1 MNNLQEKIINNFMSK
16 YSNVKVYCRI
26 RPENE
31 QEISSGL
38 GQCLNPISNT
48 SVQILVDNLNINSGI
63 KENYN
68 EKTSQEFSFDE
79 VYPSETNQKT
89 IFDQVA
95 KPLILAAFEGIN
107 GTLFCYG
114 QTASGKTYTMEG
126 IPSDNNLCG
135 IIPRMMQLVFEIINS
150 GNSDIEF
157 SVKCQYYQIYNEKI
171 HDLIDTKKTDLAIRE
186 DKNKGIWVGE
196 CTEKYVES
204 EQEMINFF
212 NIGTNNRIVS
222 STKMN
227 TISSRSHSLFSVTI
241 YQRNII
247 TESSKTGKIYFVD
260 LAGSEKMS
268 KAGVE
273 GNTML
278 KEAQNINKSIMT
290 LGMVI
295 NALTKGAKHIPYR
308 DSKLTRVLQES
319 LGGNSLTYLII
330 NCSPNMLNQTET
342 LSTLRFGQRAKL
354 IKNKVVANT
363 QQSVKELMMK
373 LKQAEEK
380 IKNLEKILGSWNDNR
395 EYGKNF
401 EEEKNRGKC
410 PECKQFINKINYLNI
425 QINNI
430 SQENEYLQKDKDEFL
445 EEVKNKNNEN
455 IRLEEK
461 INNLENELKYSWQEH
476 LNTILEI
483 KNSMNNYINI
493 IKTCNSKNIIE
504 LNKLKES
511 SYKNWLELMNRLNI
525 EQKIDNLQDNINKLD
540 EIEYK
545 PNDFEEKIDI
555 ENNKDFIEK
564 ERQYIKTIDELK
576 NQLYNSTSNQMVKNN
591 LKIIDKPTL
600 EELSNQL
607 KDYLF
612 RTKSTKLVKDM
623 NKKISDSLIT
633 IINNNFNITTLNK
646 LEKQKL
652 SSRLQ
657 ICKEKSISYIS
668 SSINN
673 NYNIIINDNHKI
685 KKRENKME
693 HNLTNESFMKN
704 VSDKNTRI
712 MRLESDVKEYKE
724 KLLLFESQ
732 LTPDEKNLHKKIYTL
747 EKNLEQV
754 NSMYHQMVTQKSVLK
769 IENQIYEKKL
779 KKRNEKINSLIKEN
793 KDLLEQLKIKEG
805 IKKNKDSPA
814 PRLIKVIRGNGNR
827 ANKNINV
834 TRSKDF
840 NLNQN
845 NNNDK

>member
-1 MNNLQEKIINNFMSK
+1 MSK
-16 YSNVKVYCRI
+16 SSNVKVYCRI

-38 GQCLNPISNT
+38 GTCLNPQSPT
-48 SVQILVDNLNINSGI
+48 SVQIIVDNLNINSGL

-68 EKTSQEFSFDE
+68 EKTTQEFTYDKI
-79 VYPSETNQKT
+79 YPIETTQKT
-89 IFDQVA
+89 IFEQVA
-95 KPLILAAFEGIN
+95 KPLILSAFEGIN

-126 IPSDNNLCG
+126 ISSDNDLCG
-135 IIPRMMQLVFEIINS
+135 IIPRMMNLVFEIINS
-150 GNSDIEF
+150 GSSDIEF

-171 HDLIDTKKTDLAIRE
+171 QDLIDTTKTDLAIRE

-204 EQEMINFF
+204 EQEMIDFF
-212 NIGTNNRIVS
+212 NTGSNNRIVS

-227 TISSRSHSLFSVTI
+227 AISSRSHSLFSVTI
-241 YQRNII
+241 YQRNVI
-247 TESSKTGKIYFVD
+247 TESSKTGKLYFVD

-330 NCSPNMLNQTET
+330 NCSPNMLNQAET

-380 IKNLEKILGSWNDNR
+380 IKNLEKILGTWTGDR
-395 EYGKNF
+395 EYPNNF
-401 EEEKNRGKC
+401 EEEKNRSKC
-410 PECKQFINKINYLNI
+410 PECKQLMNKLNYLNV
-425 QINNI
+425 QINTL
-430 SQENEYLQKDKDEFL
+430 SQDNEYLQRDKDEFL
-445 EEVKNKNNEN
+445 DEIKNKNNEN
-455 IRLEEK
+455 IKLEEQ
-461 INNLENELKYSWQEH
+461 IYNLEKELKNSWQEH
-476 LNTILEI
+476 LKTILEI
-483 KNSMNNYINI
+483 QNSMDNYLNI
-493 IKTCNSKNIIE
+493 IKISNSKNISE
-504 LNKLKES
+504 LNKIKDL
-511 SYKNWLELMNRLNI
+511 SYKNWTELIKRLNI
-525 EQKIDNLQDNINKLD
+525 EQKIDKLQNNINNIDDMEYYPNNLD
-540 EIEYK
+540 EK
-545 PNDFEEKIDI
+545 NDIK
-555 ENNKDFIEK
+555 NNNFIEK
-564 ERQYIKTIDELK
+564 EKQYLKQIEELRNNVN
-576 NQLYNSTSNQMVKNN
+576 NQTLKNN
-591 LKIIDKPTL
+591 LKIINKSTL

-612 RTKSTKLVKDM
+612 KTKSTKLVKDM

-646 LEKQKL
+646 LERQKL

-657 ICKEKSISYIS
+657 ICKENNILL
-668 SSINN
+668 N
-673 NYNIIINDNHKI
+673 NYRM
-685 KKRENKME
+685 KKNENYL
-693 HNLTNESFMKN
+693 NVNENEKN
-704 VSDKNTRI
+704 SRI
-712 MRLESDVKEYKE
+712 LRLENDVKEYKE
-724 KLLLFESQ
+724 KLQLFESQ

-754 NSMYHQMVTQKSVLK
+754 NSMYHQIVTQKSVLK

-779 KKRNEKINSLIKEN
+779 KKRNDKINSLIKEN
-793 KDLLEQLKIKEG
+793 NDLLEQLKNKEK
-805 IKKNKDSPA
+805 IKKNKDNPT
-814 PRLIKVIRGNGNR
+814 PRLIKVIRGNGYKS
-827 ANKNINV
+827 NKNNINR
-834 TRSKDF
+834 TKSKDKF
-840 NLNQN
+840 NINFSDDN
-845 NNNDK
+845 

>member
-1 MNNLQEKIINNFMSK
+1 MSK
-16 YSNVKVYCRI
+16 SSNVKVYCRI

-38 GQCLNPISNT
+38 GTCLNPQSPT
-48 SVQILVDNLNINSGI
+48 SVQIIVDNLNINSGL

-68 EKTSQEFSFDE
+68 EKTTQEFTYDKI
-79 VYPSETNQKT
+79 YPIETTQKT
-89 IFDQVA
+89 IFEQVA
-95 KPLILAAFEGIN
+95 KPLILSAFEGIN

-126 IPSDNNLCG
+126 ISSDNDLCG
-135 IIPRMMQLVFEIINS
+135 IIPRMMNLVFEIINS
-150 GNSDIEF
+150 GSSDIEF

-171 HDLIDTKKTDLAIRE
+171 QDLIDTTKTDLAIRE

-204 EQEMINFF
+204 EQEMIDFF
-212 NIGTNNRIVS
+212 NTGSNNRIVS

-227 TISSRSHSLFSVTI
+227 AISSRSHSLFSVTI
-241 YQRNII
+241 YQRNVI
-247 TESSKTGKIYFVD
+247 TESSKTGKLYFVD

-330 NCSPNMLNQTET
+330 NCSPNMLNQAET

-380 IKNLEKILGSWNDNR
+380 IKNLEKILGTWTGDR
-395 EYGKNF
+395 EYPNNF
-401 EEEKNRGKC
+401 EEEKNRSKC
-410 PECKQFINKINYLNI
+410 PECKQLMNKLNYLNV
-425 QINNI
+425 QINTL
-430 SQENEYLQKDKDEFL
+430 SQDNEYLQRDKDEFL
-445 EEVKNKNNEN
+445 DEIKNKNNEN
-455 IRLEEK
+455 IKLEEQ
-461 INNLENELKYSWQEH
+461 IYNLEKELKNSWQEH
-476 LNTILEI
+476 LKTILEI
-483 KNSMNNYINI
+483 QNSMDNYLNI
-493 IKTCNSKNIIE
+493 IKISNSKNISE
-504 LNKLKES
+504 LNKIKDL
-511 SYKNWLELMNRLNI
+511 SYKNWTELIKRLNI
-525 EQKIDNLQDNINKLD
+525 ELKIDKLQNNINNIDDMEYYPNNLD
-540 EIEYK
+540 EK
-545 PNDFEEKIDI
+545 NDIK
-555 ENNKDFIEK
+555 NNNFIEK
-564 ERQYIKTIDELK
+564 EKQYLKQIEELRNNVN
-576 NQLYNSTSNQMVKNN
+576 NQTVKNN
-591 LKIIDKPTL
+591 LKIINKSTL

-612 RTKSTKLVKDM
+612 KTKSTKLVKDM

-646 LEKQKL
+646 LERQKL

-657 ICKEKSISYIS
+657 ICKENNILL
-668 SSINN
+668 N
-673 NYNIIINDNHKI
+673 NYRM
-685 KKRENKME
+685 KKNENYL
-693 HNLTNESFMKN
+693 NVNENEKN
-704 VSDKNTRI
+704 SRI
-712 MRLESDVKEYKE
+712 LRLENDVKEYKE
-724 KLLLFESQ
+724 KLQLFESQ

-754 NSMYHQMVTQKSVLK
+754 NSMYHQIVTQKSVLK

-779 KKRNEKINSLIKEN
+779 KKRNDKINSLIKEN
-793 KDLLEQLKIKEG
+793 NDLLEQLKNKEK
-805 IKKNKDSPA
+805 IKKNKDNPT
-814 PRLIKVIRGNGNR
+814 PRLIKVIRGNGNKS
-827 ANKNINV
+827 NKNNINR
-834 TRSKDF
+834 TKSKDKF
-840 NLNQN
+840 NINFSDDN
-845 NNNDK
+845 

>member
-1 MNNLQEKIINNFMSK
+1 MSK
-16 YSNVKVYCRI
+16 SSNVKVYCRI

-38 GQCLNPISNT
+38 GICLNPQSQT
-48 SVQILVDNLNINSGI
+48 TVQIIVDNLNINSGL
-63 KENYN
+63 KENYS
-68 EKTSQEFSFDE
+68 EKTTQEFTYDKI
-79 VYPSETNQKT
+79 YPIETTQKT
-89 IFDQVA
+89 IFEQVA
-95 KPLILAAFEGIN
+95 KPLILSAFEGIN

-135 IIPRMMQLVFEIINS
+135 IIPRMMQLIFQIINS
-150 GNSDIEF
+150 GSSDIEF

-171 HDLIDTKKTDLAIRE
+171 QDLIDTNKTDLTIRE

-204 EQEMINFF
+204 EQEMIDFF
-212 NIGTNNRIVS
+212 NTGSNNRIVS

-227 TISSRSHSLFSVTI
+227 AISSRSHSLFSVTI
-241 YQRNII
+241 YQRNVI
-247 TESSKTGKIYFVD
+247 TESSKIGKLYFVD

-295 NALTKGAKHIPYR
+295 NALTKGSKHVPYR

-380 IKNLEKILGSWNDNR
+380 IKNLEKILGTWTEDR
-395 EYGKNF
+395 EYGSNF
-401 EEEKNRGKC
+401 EEEKNRSKC
-410 PECKQFINKINYLNI
+410 PECKQLINKINYLNV
-425 QINNI
+425 QINNL
-430 SQENEYLQKDKDEFL
+430 SQDNEYLQRDKDEFL
-445 EEVKNKNNEN
+445 EEIKNKNNEN
-455 IRLEEK
+455 IKLEER
-461 INNLENELKYSWQEH
+461 IYNLEKELKNSWQEH
-476 LNTILEI
+476 LKTILEI
-483 KNSMNNYINI
+483 QNSMDNYLNI
-493 IKTCNSKNIIE
+493 IKSSNV
-504 LNKLKES
+504 NKLKDLN
-511 SYKNWLELMNRLNI
+511 YKNFVELINRLNF
-525 EQKIDNLQDNINKLD
+525 EQRIDKLQNNINNLD
-540 EIEYK
+540 DIDFF
-545 PNDFEEKIDI
+545 PNNFEEKIDI
-555 ENNKDFIEK
+555 KKNDFNEK
-564 ERQYIKTIDELK
+564 EKYYLKQIEELK
-576 NQLYNSTSNQMVKNN
+576 NKLYNDKVNNQLVKNN
-591 LKIIDKPTL
+591 LKIIDKSTL

-612 RTKSTKLVKDM
+612 KSKSTKLVKDM

-657 ICKEKSISYIS
+657 ICKENNISLNNDS
-668 SSINN
+668 NFN
-673 NYNIIINDNHKI
+673 NY
-685 KKRENKME
+685 KM
-693 HNLTNESFMKN
+693 LNEK
-704 VSDKNTRI
+704 DKNSRI
-712 MRLESDVKEYKE
+712 LRLENDVKEYKE
-724 KLLLFESQ
+724 KLQLFESQ

-754 NSMYHQMVTQKSVLK
+754 NSMYHQIVTQKSVLK

-779 KKRNEKINSLIKEN
+779 KKRNDKINSLIKEN
-793 KDLLEQLKIKEG
+793 NDLIEQLKAKEKM
-805 IKKNKDSPA
+805 KKNKENPT
-814 PRLIKVIRGNGNR
+814 PRLIKVIRGNGNKS
-827 ANKNINV
+827 NKNNINR
-834 TRSKDF
+834 TKSKDKF
-840 NLNQN
+840 IINFSDN
-845 NNNDK
+845 N

>member
-1 MNNLQEKIINNFMSK
+1 MSK
-16 YSNVKVYCRI
+16 SSNVKVYCRI

-38 GQCLNPISNT
+38 GTCLNPQSPT
-48 SVQILVDNLNINSGI
+48 SVQIIVDNLNINSGL

-68 EKTSQEFSFDE
+68 EKTTQEFTYDKI
-79 VYPSETNQKT
+79 YPIETTQKT
-89 IFDQVA
+89 IFEQVA
-95 KPLILAAFEGIN
+95 KPLILSAFEGIN

-126 IPSDNNLCG
+126 ISSDNDLCG
-135 IIPRMMQLVFEIINS
+135 IIPRMMNLVFEIINS
-150 GNSDIEF
+150 GSSDIEF

-171 HDLIDTKKTDLAIRE
+171 QDLIDTTKTDLAIRE

-204 EQEMINFF
+204 EQEMIDFF
-212 NIGTNNRIVS
+212 NTGSNNRIVS

-227 TISSRSHSLFSVTI
+227 AISSRSHSLFSVTI
-241 YQRNII
+241 YQRNVI
-247 TESSKTGKIYFVD
+247 TESSKTGKLYFVD

-330 NCSPNMLNQTET
+330 NCSPNMLNQAET

-380 IKNLEKILGSWNDNR
+380 IKNLEKILGTWTGDR
-395 EYGKNF
+395 EYPNNF
-401 EEEKNRGKC
+401 EEEKNRSKC
-410 PECKQFINKINYLNI
+410 PECKQLMNKLNYLNV
-425 QINNI
+425 QINTL
-430 SQENEYLQKDKDEFL
+430 SQDNEYLQRDKDEFL
-445 EEVKNKNNEN
+445 DEIKNKNNEN
-455 IRLEEK
+455 IKLEEQ
-461 INNLENELKYSWQEH
+461 IYNLEKELKNSWQEH
-476 LNTILEI
+476 LKTILEI
-483 KNSMNNYINI
+483 QNSMDNYLNI
-493 IKTCNSKNIIE
+493 IKISNSKNISE
-504 LNKLKES
+504 LNKIKDL
-511 SYKNWLELMNRLNI
+511 SYKNWTELIKRLNI
-525 EQKIDNLQDNINKLD
+525 EQKIDKLQNNINNIDDMEYYPNNLD
-540 EIEYK
+540 EK
-545 PNDFEEKIDI
+545 NDIK
-555 ENNKDFIEK
+555 NNNFIEK
-564 ERQYIKTIDELK
+564 EKQYLKQIEELRNNVN
-576 NQLYNSTSNQMVKNN
+576 NQTVKNN
-591 LKIIDKPTL
+591 LKIINKSTL

-612 RTKSTKLVKDM
+612 KTKSTKLVKDM

-646 LEKQKL
+646 LERQKL

-657 ICKEKSISYIS
+657 ICKENNILL
-668 SSINN
+668 N
-673 NYNIIINDNHKI
+673 NYRM
-685 KKRENKME
+685 KKNENYL
-693 HNLTNESFMKN
+693 NVNENEKN
-704 VSDKNTRI
+704 SRI
-712 MRLESDVKEYKE
+712 LRLENDVKEYKE
-724 KLLLFESQ
+724 KLQLFESQ

-754 NSMYHQMVTQKSVLK
+754 NSMYHQIVTQKSVLK

-779 KKRNEKINSLIKEN
+779 KKRNDKINSLIKEN
-793 KDLLEQLKIKEG
+793 NDLLEQLKNKEK
-805 IKKNKDSPA
+805 IKKNKDNPT
-814 PRLIKVIRGNGNR
+814 PRLIKVIRGNGYKS
-827 ANKNINV
+827 NKNNINR
-834 TRSKDF
+834 TKSKDKF
-840 NLNQN
+840 NINFSDDN
-845 NNNDK
+845 

>member
-1 MNNLQEKIINNFMSK
+1 MSK
-16 YSNVKVYCRI
+16 SSNVKVYCRI

-38 GQCLNPISNT
+38 GVCLNPQSPT
-48 SVQILVDNLNINSGI
+48 SVQIIVDNLNINSGL

-68 EKTSQEFSFDE
+68 EKTTQEFTYDKI
-79 VYPSETNQKT
+79 YPIETTQKT
-89 IFDQVA
+89 IFEQVA
-95 KPLILAAFEGIN
+95 KPLILSAFEGIN

-126 IPSDNNLCG
+126 ISSDNDLCG
-135 IIPRMMQLVFEIINS
+135 IIPRMMNLVFEIINS
-150 GNSDIEF
+150 GSSDIEF

-171 HDLIDTKKTDLAIRE
+171 QDLIDTTKTDLAIRE

-204 EQEMINFF
+204 EQEMIDFF
-212 NIGTNNRIVS
+212 NTGSNNRIVS

-227 TISSRSHSLFSVTI
+227 AISSRSHSLFSVTI
-241 YQRNII
+241 YQRNVI
-247 TESSKTGKIYFVD
+247 TESSKTGKLYFVD
-260 LAGSEKMS
+260 LAGSEKLS

-330 NCSPNMLNQTET
+330 NCSPNMLNQAET

-380 IKNLEKILGSWNDNR
+380 IKNLEKILGTWTGDR
-395 EYGKNF
+395 EYPNNF
-401 EEEKNRGKC
+401 EEEKNRSKC
-410 PECKQFINKINYLNI
+410 PECKQLMNKLNYLNV
-425 QINNI
+425 QINTL
-430 SQENEYLQKDKDEFL
+430 SQDNEYLQRDKDEFL
-445 EEVKNKNNEN
+445 DEIKNKNNEN
-455 IRLEEK
+455 IKLEEQ
-461 INNLENELKYSWQEH
+461 IYNLEKELKNSWQEH
-476 LNTILEI
+476 LKTILEI
-483 KNSMNNYINI
+483 QNSMDNYLNI
-493 IKTCNSKNIIE
+493 IKISNSKNISE
-504 LNKLKES
+504 LNKIKDL
-511 SYKNWLELMNRLNI
+511 SYKNWTELIKRLNI
-525 EQKIDNLQDNINKLD
+525 EQKIDKLQNNINNIDDMEYYPNNLD
-540 EIEYK
+540 EK
-545 PNDFEEKIDI
+545 NDIK
-555 ENNKDFIEK
+555 NNNFIEK
-564 ERQYIKTIDELK
+564 EKQYLKQIEELRNNVN
-576 NQLYNSTSNQMVKNN
+576 NQTLKNN
-591 LKIIDKPTL
+591 LKIINKSTL

-612 RTKSTKLVKDM
+612 KTKSTKLVKDM

-646 LEKQKL
+646 LERQKL

-657 ICKEKSISYIS
+657 ICKENNILL
-668 SSINN
+668 N
-673 NYNIIINDNHKI
+673 NYRM
-685 KKRENKME
+685 KKNENYL
-693 HNLTNESFMKN
+693 NVNENEKN
-704 VSDKNTRI
+704 SRI
-712 MRLESDVKEYKE
+712 LRLENDVKEYKE
-724 KLLLFESQ
+724 KLQLFESQ

-754 NSMYHQMVTQKSVLK
+754 NSMYHQIVTQKSVLK

-779 KKRNEKINSLIKEN
+779 KKRNDKINSLIKEN
-793 KDLLEQLKIKEG
+793 NDLLEQLKNKEK
-805 IKKNKDSPA
+805 IKKNKDNPT
-814 PRLIKVIRGNGNR
+814 PRLIKVIRGNGYKS
-827 ANKNINV
+827 NKNNINR
-834 TRSKDF
+834 TKSKDKF
-840 NLNQN
+840 NINFSDDN
-845 NNNDK
+845 

>member
-1 MNNLQEKIINNFMSK
+1 MSK
-16 YSNVKVYCRI
+16 SSNVKVYCRI

-38 GQCLNPISNT
+38 GICLNPQSQT
-48 SVQILVDNLNINSGI
+48 SVHIIVDNLNINSGL
-63 KENYN
+63 KENYS
-68 EKTSQEFSFDE
+68 EKTTQEFTYDK
-79 VYPSETNQKT
+79 VYPIETTQKT
-89 IFDQVA
+89 IFEQVA
-95 KPLILAAFEGIN
+95 KPLILSAFEGIN

-126 IPSDNNLCG
+126 IPSDNDLCG

-150 GNSDIEF
+150 GSSDIEF

-171 HDLIDTKKTDLAIRE
+171 QDLIDTSKTDLLIRE

-212 NIGTNNRIVS
+212 NTGTNNRIVS

-227 TISSRSHSLFSVTI
+227 AISSRSHSLFSVTI
-241 YQRNII
+241 YQRNVI
-247 TESSKTGKIYFVD
+247 TESSKTGKLYFVD

-295 NALTKGAKHIPYR
+295 NALTKGSKHIPYR

-319 LGGNSLTYLII
+319 LGGNSLTCLII
-330 NCSPNMLNQTET
+330 NCSPNMLNQAET

-380 IKNLEKILGSWNDNR
+380 IKNLEKILGTWTNDR
-395 EYGKNF
+395 EYGNNF
-401 EEEKNRGKC
+401 EEEKNRSKC
-410 PECKQFINKINYLNI
+410 PDCKQSINKINYLNV
-425 QINNI
+425 QINTL
-430 SQENEYLQKDKDEFL
+430 SQENEYLQRDKDEFL
-445 EEVKNKNNEN
+445 EEIKNKNNEN
-455 IRLEEK
+455 IKLEEK
-461 INNLENELKYSWQEH
+461 IYNLEKELKNSWQEH
-476 LNTILEI
+476 LKTILEI
-483 KNSMNNYINI
+483 QNSMENYLNI
-493 IKTCNSKNIIE
+493 IKSSNAKNFKD
-504 LNKLKES
+504 LS
-511 SYKNWLELMNRLNI
+511 FKNWTDLINRLNF
-525 EQKIDNLQDNINKLD
+525 EQKIDKLQNNINNLD
-540 EIEYK
+540 DI
-545 PNDFEEKIDI
+545 DFFQNNCEEKIDI
-555 ENNKDFIEK
+555 KNNTFIEK
-564 ERQYIKTIDELK
+564 EKFYLNQIEELK
-576 NQLYNSTSNQMVKNN
+576 NKLYNDKESKQLIKNN
-591 LKIIDKPTL
+591 LKIIDKSTL

-612 RTKSTKLVKDM
+612 KSKSTKLVKDM

-657 ICKEKSISYIS
+657 ICQENSIE
-668 SSINN
+668 INN
-673 NYNIIINDNHKI
+673 YSNNKNI
-685 KKRENKME
+685 
-693 HNLTNESFMKN
+693 TNEAIMLN
-704 VSDKNTRI
+704 ESDKNSRI
-712 MRLESDVKEYKE
+712 LRLENDVKEYKE
-724 KLLLFESQ
+724 KLQLFESQ

-754 NSMYHQMVTQKSVLK
+754 NSMYHQIVTQKSVLK

-779 KKRNEKINSLIKEN
+779 KKRNDKINSLIKEN
-793 KDLLEQLKIKEG
+793 NDLVEQLKTKEK
-805 IKKNKDSPA
+805 IKKNKDNPT
-814 PRLIKVIRGNGNR
+814 PRLIKVIRGNGNKF
-827 ANKNINV
+827 NKNNIN
-834 TRSKDF
+834 RKKSKDKF
-840 NLNQN
+840 NNIN
-845 NNNDK
+845 FSDDN

>member
-1 MNNLQEKIINNFMSK
+1 MSK
-16 YSNVKVYCRI
+16 SSNVKVYCRI

-38 GQCLNPISNT
+38 GICLNPQSQT
-48 SVQILVDNLNINSGI
+48 TVQIIVDNLNINSGL
-63 KENYN
+63 KENYS
-68 EKTSQEFSFDE
+68 EKTKQEFTYDKI
-79 VYPSETNQKT
+79 YPIETTQKT
-89 IFDQVA
+89 IFEQVA
-95 KPLILAAFEGIN
+95 KPLILSAFEGIN

-135 IIPRMMQLVFEIINS
+135 IIPRMMHLIFEIINS
-150 GNSDIEF
+150 GSSDIEF

-171 HDLIDTKKTDLAIRE
+171 QDLIDTNKTDLVIRE

-204 EQEMINFF
+204 EQEMIDFF
-212 NIGTNNRIVS
+212 NTGSNNRIVS

-227 TISSRSHSLFSVTI
+227 AISSRSHSLFSVTI
-241 YQRNII
+241 YQRNVI
-247 TESSKTGKIYFVD
+247 TESSKIGKLYFVD

-295 NALTKGAKHIPYR
+295 NALTKGSKHVPYR

-380 IKNLEKILGSWNDNR
+380 IKNLEKILGTWTEDR
-395 EYGKNF
+395 EYGNNF
-401 EEEKNRGKC
+401 EEEKNRSKC
-410 PECKQFINKINYLNI
+410 PECKQLINKINYLNV
-425 QINNI
+425 QINNL
-430 SQENEYLQKDKDEFL
+430 SQDNEYLQRDKDEFL
-445 EEVKNKNNEN
+445 EEIKNKNNEN
-455 IRLEEK
+455 IKLEER
-461 INNLENELKYSWQEH
+461 IYNLEKELKNSWQEH
-476 LNTILEI
+476 LKTILEI
-483 KNSMNNYINI
+483 QNSMDNYLNI
-493 IKTCNSKNIIE
+493 IKSSNA
-504 LNKLKES
+504 NKLKDLN
-511 SYKNWLELMNRLNI
+511 YKNFVELINRLNF
-525 EQKIDNLQDNINKLD
+525 EQKTDKLQNNINNLD
-540 EIEYK
+540 DTDHF
-545 PNDFEEKIDI
+545 PNNFEEKIDI
-555 ENNKDFIEK
+555 KKNDFNEK
-564 ERQYIKTIDELK
+564 EKYYLKQIEELK
-576 NQLYNSTSNQMVKNN
+576 NKLYNDKANNQLVRNN
-591 LKIIDKPTL
+591 LKIIDKSTL

-612 RTKSTKLVKDM
+612 KSKSTKLVKDM

-657 ICKEKSISYIS
+657 ICKENNISL
-668 SSINN
+668 NN
-673 NYNIIINDNHKI
+673 DSNFNKV
-685 KKRENKME
+685 ENK
-693 HNLTNESFMKN
+693 NNTNELIMLNEK
-704 VSDKNTRI
+704 DKNSRI
-712 MRLESDVKEYKE
+712 LRLENDVKEYKE
-724 KLLLFESQ
+724 KLQLFESQ

-754 NSMYHQMVTQKSVLK
+754 NSMYHQIVTQKSVLK

-779 KKRNEKINSLIKEN
+779 KKRNDKINNLIKEN
-793 KDLLEQLKIKEG
+793 NDLIEQLKTKEK
-805 IKKNKDSPA
+805 IKKNKENPT
-814 PRLIKVIRGNGNR
+814 PRLIKVIRGNGNKS
-827 ANKNINV
+827 NKNNINR
-834 TRSKDF
+834 TKSKDKF
-840 NLNQN
+840 NINFSDDN
-845 NNNDK
+845 

>member
-1 MNNLQEKIINNFMSK
+1 MSK
-16 YSNVKVYCRI
+16 SSNVKVYCRI

-38 GQCLNPISNT
+38 GTCLNPQSPT
-48 SVQILVDNLNINSGI
+48 SVQIIVDNLNINSGL

-68 EKTSQEFSFDE
+68 EKTTQEFTYDKI
-79 VYPSETNQKT
+79 YPIETTQKT
-89 IFDQVA
+89 IFEQVA
-95 KPLILAAFEGIN
+95 KPLILSAFEGIN

-126 IPSDNNLCG
+126 ISSDNDLCG
-135 IIPRMMQLVFEIINS
+135 IIPRMMNLVFEIINS
-150 GNSDIEF
+150 GSSDIEF

-171 HDLIDTKKTDLAIRE
+171 QDLIDTTKTDLAIRE

-204 EQEMINFF
+204 EQEMIDFF
-212 NIGTNNRIVS
+212 NTGSNNRIVS

-227 TISSRSHSLFSVTI
+227 AISSRSHSLFSVTI
-241 YQRNII
+241 YQRNVI
-247 TESSKTGKIYFVD
+247 TESSKTGKLYFVD

-330 NCSPNMLNQTET
+330 NCSPNMLNQAET

-380 IKNLEKILGSWNDNR
+380 IKNLEKILGTWTGDR
-395 EYGKNF
+395 EYPNNF
-401 EEEKNRGKC
+401 EEEKNRSKC
-410 PECKQFINKINYLNI
+410 PECKQLMNKLNYLNV
-425 QINNI
+425 QINTL
-430 SQENEYLQKDKDEFL
+430 SQDNEYLQRDKDEFL
-445 EEVKNKNNEN
+445 DEIKNKNNEN
-455 IRLEEK
+455 IKLEEQ
-461 INNLENELKYSWQEH
+461 IYNLEKELKNSWQEH
-476 LNTILEI
+476 LKTILEI
-483 KNSMNNYINI
+483 QNSMDNYLNI
-493 IKTCNSKNIIE
+493 IKISNSKSISE
-504 LNKLKES
+504 LNKIKDL
-511 SYKNWLELMNRLNI
+511 SYKNWTELIKRLNI
-525 EQKIDNLQDNINKLD
+525 EQKIDKLQNNINNIDDMEYYPNNLD
-540 EIEYK
+540 EK
-545 PNDFEEKIDI
+545 NDIK
-555 ENNKDFIEK
+555 NNNFIEK
-564 ERQYIKTIDELK
+564 EKQYLKQIEELRNNVN
-576 NQLYNSTSNQMVKNN
+576 NQTVKNN
-591 LKIIDKPTL
+591 LKIINKSTL

-612 RTKSTKLVKDM
+612 KTKSTKLVKDM

-646 LEKQKL
+646 LERQKL

-657 ICKEKSISYIS
+657 ICKENNILL
-668 SSINN
+668 N
-673 NYNIIINDNHKI
+673 NYRM
-685 KKRENKME
+685 KKNENYL
-693 HNLTNESFMKN
+693 NVNENEKN
-704 VSDKNTRI
+704 SRI
-712 MRLESDVKEYKE
+712 LRLENDVKEYKE
-724 KLLLFESQ
+724 KLQLFESQ

-754 NSMYHQMVTQKSVLK
+754 NSMYHQIVTQKSVLK

-779 KKRNEKINSLIKEN
+779 KKRNDKINSLIKEN
-793 KDLLEQLKIKEG
+793 NDLLEQLKNKEK
-805 IKKNKDSPA
+805 IKKNKDNPT
-814 PRLIKVIRGNGNR
+814 PRLIKVIRGNGYKS
-827 ANKNINV
+827 NKNNINR
-834 TRSKDF
+834 TKSKDKF
-840 NLNQN
+840 NINFSDDN
-845 NNNDK
+845 

>member
-1 MNNLQEKIINNFMSK
+1 MSK
-16 YSNVKVYCRI
+16 SSNVKVYCRI

-38 GQCLNPISNT
+38 GQCINPESQT
-48 SVQILVDNLNINSGI
+48 SLQILVNNLNINSGL
-63 KENYN
+63 KENYSD
-68 EKTSQEFSFDE
+68 KILQEFTYDK
-79 VYPSETNQKT
+79 VYPSETTQET
-89 IFDQVA
+89 IFEQVA
-95 KPLILAAFEGIN
+95 KPLILSAFEGIN

-126 IPSDNNLCG
+126 LPADNYLKG
-135 IIPRMMQLVFEIINS
+135 IIPRMMQLVFDTINS
-150 GNSDIEF
+150 DSNDIEF

-171 HDLIDTKKTDLAIRE
+171 QDLIDPKKTDLSIRE
-186 DKNKGIWVGE
+186 DKNKGIWVGD

-212 NIGTNNRIVS
+212 NKGAENRIVA

-227 TISSRSHSLFSVTI
+227 TISSRSHSIFSVTI
-241 YQRNII
+241 YQRNVI
-247 TESSKTGKIYFVD
+247 TESSKTGKLYFVD
-260 LAGSEKMS
+260 LAGSEKIS

-295 NALTKGAKHIPYR
+295 NALTKGGKHVPYR

-330 NCSPNMLNQTET
+330 NCSPNLLNQTET

-363 QQSVKELMMK
+363 QQSVKELMML

-380 IKNLEKILGSWNDNR
+380 IKNYEKILGNWTN
-395 EYGKNF
+395 EGKIGNNF
-401 EEEKNRGKC
+401 EEEKNRSKC
-410 PECKQFINKINYLNI
+410 SECKKLINKINYLNM
-425 QINNI
+425 QMNSL
-430 SQENEYLQKDKDEFL
+430 SQENEYLQKDKDEFIDEL
-445 EEVKNKNNEN
+445 KNKNDEN
-455 IRLEEK
+455 INLEEK
-461 INNLENELKYSWQEH
+461 IYNMEKELKNAWQEH
-476 LNTILEI
+476 LNTIIELQ
-483 KNSMNNYINI
+483 NYNNNYINI
-493 IKTCNSKNIIE
+493 IKSTNTKNYIE
-504 LNKLKES
+504 LNKFKEINH
-511 SYKNWLELMNRLNI
+511 KNWIDLIKRLNI
-525 EQKIDNLQDNINKLD
+525 EKKLVLLKEDINNIEDLGFNKN
-540 EIEYK
+540 ES
-545 PNDFEEKIDI
+545 
-555 ENNKDFIEK
+555 ENDFIEK
-564 ERQYIKTIDELK
+564 ERDYIKTIEELK
-576 NQLYNSTSNQMVKNN
+576 NQIDNNSNKLIKNK
-591 LKIIDKPTL
+591 LKIIDKSTL
-600 EELSNQL
+600 EELCNQL

-612 RTKSTKLVKDM
+612 KSKSTKLVKDM
-623 NKKISDSLIT
+623 NKKIIDSLIN
-633 IINNNFNITTLNK
+633 IINNNFTPITLNK
-646 LEKQKL
+646 FEKQNL
-652 SSRLQ
+652 SFRLR
-657 ICKEKSISYIS
+657 ICKGNSISIYKS
-668 SSINN
+668 NSLYNN
-673 NYNIIINDNHKI
+673 NKEALNKIEND
-685 KKRENKME
+685 
-693 HNLTNESFMKN
+693 
-704 VSDKNTRI
+704 TRI
-712 MRLESDVKEYKE
+712 IRLENDVKEYKE

-840 NLNQN
+840 NLKQN

>member
-1 MNNLQEKIINNFMSK
+1 MSK
-16 YSNVKVYCRI
+16 SSNVKVYCRI

-38 GQCLNPISNT
+38 GTCLNPQSPT
-48 SVQILVDNLNINSGI
+48 SVQIIVDNLNINSGL

-68 EKTSQEFSFDE
+68 EKTTQEFTYDKI
-79 VYPSETNQKT
+79 YPIETTQKT
-89 IFDQVA
+89 IFEQVA
-95 KPLILAAFEGIN
+95 KPLILSAFEGIN

-126 IPSDNNLCG
+126 ISSDNDLCG
-135 IIPRMMQLVFEIINS
+135 IIPRMMNLVFEIINS
-150 GNSDIEF
+150 GSSDIEF

-171 HDLIDTKKTDLAIRE
+171 QDLIDTTKTDLAIRE

-204 EQEMINFF
+204 EQEMIDFF
-212 NIGTNNRIVS
+212 NTGSNNRIVS

-227 TISSRSHSLFSVTI
+227 AISSRSHSLFSVTI
-241 YQRNII
+241 YQRNVI
-247 TESSKTGKIYFVD
+247 TESSKTGKLYFVD

-330 NCSPNMLNQTET
+330 NCSPNMLNQAET

-380 IKNLEKILGSWNDNR
+380 IKNLEKILGTWTGDR
-395 EYGKNF
+395 EYPNNF
-401 EEEKNRGKC
+401 EEEKNRSKC
-410 PECKQFINKINYLNI
+410 PECKQLMNKLNYLNV
-425 QINNI
+425 QINTL
-430 SQENEYLQKDKDEFL
+430 SQDNEYLQRDKDEFL
-445 EEVKNKNNEN
+445 DEIKNKNNEN
-455 IRLEEK
+455 IKLEEQ
-461 INNLENELKYSWQEH
+461 IYNLEKELKNSWQEH
-476 LNTILEI
+476 LKTILEI
-483 KNSMNNYINI
+483 QNSMDNYLNI
-493 IKTCNSKNIIE
+493 IKISNSKNISE
-504 LNKLKES
+504 LNKIKDL
-511 SYKNWLELMNRLNI
+511 SYKNWTELIKRLNI
-525 EQKIDNLQDNINKLD
+525 EQKIDKLQNNINNIDDMEYYPNNLD
-540 EIEYK
+540 EK
-545 PNDFEEKIDI
+545 NDIK
-555 ENNKDFIEK
+555 NNNFIEK
-564 ERQYIKTIDELK
+564 EKQYLKQIEELRNNVN
-576 NQLYNSTSNQMVKNN
+576 NQTVKNN
-591 LKIIDKPTL
+591 LKIINKSTL

-612 RTKSTKLVKDM
+612 KTKSTKLVKDM

-646 LEKQKL
+646 LERQKL

-657 ICKEKSISYIS
+657 ICKE
-668 SSINN
+668 NN
-673 NYNIIINDNHKI
+673 ILLNNHRMKKNENYLNVN
-685 KKRENKME
+685 ENE
-693 HNLTNESFMKN
+693 KN
-704 VSDKNTRI
+704 SRI
-712 MRLESDVKEYKE
+712 LRLENDVKEYKE
-724 KLLLFESQ
+724 KLQLFESQ

-754 NSMYHQMVTQKSVLK
+754 NSMYHQIVTQKSVLK

-779 KKRNEKINSLIKEN
+779 KKRNDKINSLIKEN
-793 KDLLEQLKIKEG
+793 NDLLEQLKNKEK
-805 IKKNKDSPA
+805 IKKNKDNPT
-814 PRLIKVIRGNGNR
+814 PRLIKVIRGNGYKS
-827 ANKNINV
+827 NKNNINR
-834 TRSKDF
+834 TKSKDKF
-840 NLNQN
+840 NINFSDDN
-845 NNNDK
+845 

>member
-1 MNNLQEKIINNFMSK
+1 MSK
-16 YSNVKVYCRI
+16 SSNVKVFCRI

-38 GQCLNPISNT
+38 GTCLNPQSPT
-48 SVQILVDNLNINSGI
+48 SVQIIVDNLNINSGL

-68 EKTSQEFSFDE
+68 EKTTQEFTYDKI
-79 VYPSETNQKT
+79 YPIETTQKT
-89 IFDQVA
+89 IFEQVA
-95 KPLILAAFEGIN
+95 KPLILSAFEGIN

-126 IPSDNNLCG
+126 ISSDNDLCG
-135 IIPRMMQLVFEIINS
+135 IIPRMMNLVFEIINS
-150 GNSDIEF
+150 GSSDIEF

-171 HDLIDTKKTDLAIRE
+171 QDLIDTTKTDLAIRE

-204 EQEMINFF
+204 EQEMIDFF
-212 NIGTNNRIVS
+212 NTGSNNRIVS

-227 TISSRSHSLFSVTI
+227 AISSRSHSLFSVTI
-241 YQRNII
+241 YQRNVI
-247 TESSKTGKIYFVD
+247 TESSKTGKLYFVD

-330 NCSPNMLNQTET
+330 NCSPNMLNQAET

-380 IKNLEKILGSWNDNR
+380 IKNLEKILGTWTGDR
-395 EYGKNF
+395 EYPNNF
-401 EEEKNRGKC
+401 EEEKNRSKC
-410 PECKQFINKINYLNI
+410 PECKQLMNKLNYLNV
-425 QINNI
+425 QINTL
-430 SQENEYLQKDKDEFL
+430 SQDNEYLQRDKDEFL
-445 EEVKNKNNEN
+445 DEIKNKNNEN
-455 IRLEEK
+455 IKLEEQ
-461 INNLENELKYSWQEH
+461 IYNLEKELKNSWQEH
-476 LNTILEI
+476 LKTILEI
-483 KNSMNNYINI
+483 QNSMDNYLNI
-493 IKTCNSKNIIE
+493 IKISNSKNISE
-504 LNKLKES
+504 LNKIKDL
-511 SYKNWLELMNRLNI
+511 SYKNWTELIKRLNI
-525 EQKIDNLQDNINKLD
+525 ELKIDKLQNNINNIDDMEYYPNNLD
-540 EIEYK
+540 EK
-545 PNDFEEKIDI
+545 NDIK
-555 ENNKDFIEK
+555 NNNFIEK
-564 ERQYIKTIDELK
+564 EKQYLKQIEELRNNVN
-576 NQLYNSTSNQMVKNN
+576 NQTVKNN
-591 LKIIDKPTL
+591 LKIINKSTL

-612 RTKSTKLVKDM
+612 KTKSTKLVKDM

-646 LEKQKL
+646 LERQKL

-657 ICKEKSISYIS
+657 ICKENNILL
-668 SSINN
+668 N
-673 NYNIIINDNHKI
+673 NYRM
-685 KKRENKME
+685 KKNENYL
-693 HNLTNESFMKN
+693 NVNENEKN
-704 VSDKNTRI
+704 SRI
-712 MRLESDVKEYKE
+712 LRLENDVKEYKE
-724 KLLLFESQ
+724 KLQLFESQ

-754 NSMYHQMVTQKSVLK
+754 NSMYHQIVTQKSVLK

-779 KKRNEKINSLIKEN
+779 KKRNDKINSLIKEN
-793 KDLLEQLKIKEG
+793 NYLLEQLKNKEK
-805 IKKNKDSPA
+805 IKKNKDNPT
-814 PRLIKVIRGNGNR
+814 PRLIKVIRGNGYKS
-827 ANKNINV
+827 NKNNINR
-834 TRSKDF
+834 TKSKDKF
-840 NLNQN
+840 NINFSDDN
-845 NNNDK
+845 

>member
-1 MNNLQEKIINNFMSK
+1 MSK
-16 YSNVKVYCRI
+16 SSNVKVYCRI

-38 GQCLNPISNT
+38 GTCLNPQSPT
-48 SVQILVDNLNINSGI
+48 SVQIIVDNLNINSGL

-68 EKTSQEFSFDE
+68 EKTTQEFTYDKI
-79 VYPSETNQKT
+79 YPIETTQKT
-89 IFDQVA
+89 IFEQVA
-95 KPLILAAFEGIN
+95 KPLILSAFEGIN

-126 IPSDNNLCG
+126 ISSDNDLCG
-135 IIPRMMQLVFEIINS
+135 IIPRMMNLVFEIINS
-150 GNSDIEF
+150 GSSDIEF

-171 HDLIDTKKTDLAIRE
+171 QDLIDTTKTDLAIRE

-204 EQEMINFF
+204 EQEMIDFF
-212 NIGTNNRIVS
+212 NTGSNNRIVS

-227 TISSRSHSLFSVTI
+227 AISSRSHSLFSVTI
-241 YQRNII
+241 YQRNVI
-247 TESSKTGKIYFVD
+247 TESSKTGKLYFVD

-330 NCSPNMLNQTET
+330 NCSPNMLNQAET

-380 IKNLEKILGSWNDNR
+380 IKNLEKILGTWTGDR
-395 EYGKNF
+395 EYPNNF
-401 EEEKNRGKC
+401 EEEKNRSKC
-410 PECKQFINKINYLNI
+410 PECKQLMNKLNYLNV
-425 QINNI
+425 QINTL
-430 SQENEYLQKDKDEFL
+430 SQDNEYLQRDKDEFL
-445 EEVKNKNNEN
+445 DEIKNKNNEN
-455 IRLEEK
+455 IKLEEQ
-461 INNLENELKYSWQEH
+461 IYNLEKELKNSWQEH
-476 LNTILEI
+476 LKTILEI
-483 KNSMNNYINI
+483 QNSMDNYLNI
-493 IKTCNSKNIIE
+493 IKISNSKSISE
-504 LNKLKES
+504 LNKIKDL
-511 SYKNWLELMNRLNI
+511 SYKNWTELIKRLNI
-525 EQKIDNLQDNINKLD
+525 EQKIDKLQNNINNID
-540 EIEYK
+540 DMEYY
-545 PNDFEEKIDI
+545 PNNLNEKNDI
-555 ENNKDFIEK
+555 KNNNFIEK
-564 ERQYIKTIDELK
+564 EKQYLKQIEELRNNVN
-576 NQLYNSTSNQMVKNN
+576 NQTVKNN
-591 LKIIDKPTL
+591 LKIINKSTL

-612 RTKSTKLVKDM
+612 KTKSTKLVKDM

-646 LEKQKL
+646 LERQKL

-657 ICKEKSISYIS
+657 ICKENNILL
-668 SSINN
+668 N
-673 NYNIIINDNHKI
+673 NYRM
-685 KKRENKME
+685 KKNENYL
-693 HNLTNESFMKN
+693 NVNENEKN
-704 VSDKNTRI
+704 SRI
-712 MRLESDVKEYKE
+712 LRLENDVKEYKE
-724 KLLLFESQ
+724 KLQLFESQ

-754 NSMYHQMVTQKSVLK
+754 NSMYHQIVTQKSVLK

-779 KKRNEKINSLIKEN
+779 KKRNDKINSLIKEN
-793 KDLLEQLKIKEG
+793 NDLLEQLKNKEK
-805 IKKNKDSPA
+805 IKKNKDNPT
-814 PRLIKVIRGNGNR
+814 PRLIKVIRGNGYKS
-827 ANKNINV
+827 NKNNINR
-834 TRSKDF
+834 TKSKDKF
-840 NLNQN
+840 NINFSDDN
-845 NNNDK
+845 

>member
-1 MNNLQEKIINNFMSK
+1 MSK
-16 YSNVKVYCRI
+16 SSNVKVYCRI

-38 GQCLNPISNT
+38 GTCLNPQSPT
-48 SVQILVDNLNINSGI
+48 SVQIIVDNLNINSGL

-68 EKTSQEFSFDE
+68 EKTTQEFTYDKI
-79 VYPSETNQKT
+79 YPIETTQKT
-89 IFDQVA
+89 IFEQVA
-95 KPLILAAFEGIN
+95 KPLILSAFEGIN

-126 IPSDNNLCG
+126 ISSDNDLCG
-135 IIPRMMQLVFEIINS
+135 IIPRMMNLVFEIINS
-150 GNSDIEF
+150 GSSDIEF

-171 HDLIDTKKTDLAIRE
+171 QDLIDTTKTDLAIRE

-204 EQEMINFF
+204 EQEMIDFF
-212 NIGTNNRIVS
+212 NTGSNNRIVS

-227 TISSRSHSLFSVTI
+227 AISSRSHSLFSVTI
-241 YQRNII
+241 YQRNVI
-247 TESSKTGKIYFVD
+247 TESSKTGKLYFVD

-330 NCSPNMLNQTET
+330 NCSPNMLNQAET

-380 IKNLEKILGSWNDNR
+380 IKNLEKILGTWTGDR
-395 EYGKNF
+395 EYPNNF
-401 EEEKNRGKC
+401 EEEKNRSKC
-410 PECKQFINKINYLNI
+410 PECKQLMNKLNYLNV
-425 QINNI
+425 QINTL
-430 SQENEYLQKDKDEFL
+430 SQDNEYLQRDKDEFL
-445 EEVKNKNNEN
+445 DEIKNKNNEN
-455 IRLEEK
+455 IKLEEQ
-461 INNLENELKYSWQEH
+461 IYNLEKELKNSWQEH
-476 LNTILEI
+476 LKTILEI
-483 KNSMNNYINI
+483 QNSMDNYLNI
-493 IKTCNSKNIIE
+493 IKISNSKNISE
-504 LNKLKES
+504 LNKIKDL
-511 SYKNWLELMNRLNI
+511 SYKNWTELIKRLNI
-525 EQKIDNLQDNINKLD
+525 EQKIDKLQNNINNIDDMEYYPNNLD
-540 EIEYK
+540 EK
-545 PNDFEEKIDI
+545 NDIK
-555 ENNKDFIEK
+555 NNNFIEK
-564 ERQYIKTIDELK
+564 EKQYLKQIEELRNNVN
-576 NQLYNSTSNQMVKNN
+576 NQTVKNN
-591 LKIIDKPTL
+591 LKIIDKSTL

-612 RTKSTKLVKDM
+612 KTKSTKLVKDM

-646 LEKQKL
+646 LERQKL

-657 ICKEKSISYIS
+657 ICKE
-668 SSINN
+668 NN
-673 NYNIIINDNHKI
+673 ILLNNHRMKKNENYLNVN
-685 KKRENKME
+685 ENE
-693 HNLTNESFMKN
+693 KN
-704 VSDKNTRI
+704 SRI
-712 MRLESDVKEYKE
+712 LRLENDVKEYKE
-724 KLLLFESQ
+724 KLQLFESQ

-754 NSMYHQMVTQKSVLK
+754 NSMYHQIVTQKSVLK

-779 KKRNEKINSLIKEN
+779 KKRNDKINSLIKEN
-793 KDLLEQLKIKEG
+793 NDLLEQLKNKEK
-805 IKKNKDSPA
+805 IKKNKDNPT
-814 PRLIKVIRGNGNR
+814 PRLIKVIRGNGYKS
-827 ANKNINV
+827 NKNNINR
-834 TRSKDF
+834 TKSKDKF
-840 NLNQN
+840 NINFSDDN
-845 NNNDK
+845 

>member
-1 MNNLQEKIINNFMSK
+1 MSK
-16 YSNVKVYCRI
+16 SSNVKVYCRI

-38 GQCLNPISNT
+38 GTCLNPQSPT
-48 SVQILVDNLNINSGI
+48 SVQIIVDNLNINSGL

-68 EKTSQEFSFDE
+68 EKTTQEFTYDKI
-79 VYPSETNQKT
+79 YPIETTQKT
-89 IFDQVA
+89 IFEQVA
-95 KPLILAAFEGIN
+95 KPLILSAFEGIN

-126 IPSDNNLCG
+126 ISSDNDLCG
-135 IIPRMMQLVFEIINS
+135 IIPRMMNLVFEIINS
-150 GNSDIEF
+150 GSSDIEF

-171 HDLIDTKKTDLAIRE
+171 QDLIDTTKTDLAIRE

-204 EQEMINFF
+204 EQEMIDFF
-212 NIGTNNRIVS
+212 NTGSNNRIVS

-227 TISSRSHSLFSVTI
+227 AISSRSHSLFSVTI
-241 YQRNII
+241 YQRNVI
-247 TESSKTGKIYFVD
+247 TESSKTGKLYFVD

-330 NCSPNMLNQTET
+330 NCSPNMLNQAET

-380 IKNLEKILGSWNDNR
+380 IKNLEKILGTWTGDR
-395 EYGKNF
+395 EYPNNF
-401 EEEKNRGKC
+401 EEEKNRSKC
-410 PECKQFINKINYLNI
+410 PECKQLMNKLNYLNV
-425 QINNI
+425 QINTL
-430 SQENEYLQKDKDEFL
+430 SQDNEYLQRDKDEFL
-445 EEVKNKNNEN
+445 DEIKNKNNEN
-455 IRLEEK
+455 IKLEER
-461 INNLENELKYSWQEH
+461 IYSLEKELKNSWQEH
-476 LNTILEI
+476 LKTILDI
-483 KNSMNNYINI
+483 QNSMDNYLNI
-493 IKTCNSKNIIE
+493 IKISNSKNISE
-504 LNKLKES
+504 LNKIKDL
-511 SYKNWLELMNRLNI
+511 SYKNWTELIKRLNI
-525 EQKIDNLQDNINKLD
+525 EQKIDKLQNNINNINNIDDMEYYPNNLD
-540 EIEYK
+540 EK
-545 PNDFEEKIDI
+545 NDIK
-555 ENNKDFIEK
+555 NNNFIEK
-564 ERQYIKTIDELK
+564 EKQYLKQIEELRNNVN
-576 NQLYNSTSNQMVKNN
+576 NQTVKNN
-591 LKIIDKPTL
+591 LKIIDKSTL

-612 RTKSTKLVKDM
+612 KTKSTKLVKDM

-646 LEKQKL
+646 LERQKL

-657 ICKEKSISYIS
+657 ICKE
-668 SSINN
+668 NN
-673 NYNIIINDNHKI
+673 ILLNNHRMKKNENYLNVN
-685 KKRENKME
+685 ENE
-693 HNLTNESFMKN
+693 KN
-704 VSDKNTRI
+704 SRI
-712 MRLESDVKEYKE
+712 LRLENDVKEYKE
-724 KLLLFESQ
+724 KLQLFESQ

-754 NSMYHQMVTQKSVLK
+754 NSMYHQIVTQKSVLK

-779 KKRNEKINSLIKEN
+779 KKRNDKINSLIKEN
-793 KDLLEQLKIKEG
+793 NDLLEQLKNKEK
-805 IKKNKDSPA
+805 IKKNKDNPT
-814 PRLIKVIRGNGNR
+814 PRLIKVIRGNGYKS
-827 ANKNINV
+827 NKNNR
-834 TRSKDF
+834 TKSKDKF
-840 NLNQN
+840 NINFSDDN
-845 NNNDK
+845 

>member
-1 MNNLQEKIINNFMSK
+1 MSK
-16 YSNVKVYCRI
+16 SSNVKVYCRI

-38 GQCLNPISNT
+38 GTCLNPQSPT
-48 SVQILVDNLNINSGI
+48 SVQIIVDNLNINSGL

-68 EKTSQEFSFDE
+68 EKTTQEFTYDKI
-79 VYPSETNQKT
+79 YPIETTQKT
-89 IFDQVA
+89 IFEQVA
-95 KPLILAAFEGIN
+95 KPLILSAFEGIN

-126 IPSDNNLCG
+126 ISSDNDLCG
-135 IIPRMMQLVFEIINS
+135 IIPRMMNLVFEIINS
-150 GNSDIEF
+150 GSSDIEF

-171 HDLIDTKKTDLAIRE
+171 QDLIDTTKTDLAIRE

-204 EQEMINFF
+204 EQEMIDFF
-212 NIGTNNRIVS
+212 NTGSNNRIVS

-227 TISSRSHSLFSVTI
+227 AISSRSHSLFSVTI
-241 YQRNII
+241 YQRNVI
-247 TESSKTGKIYFVD
+247 TESSKTGKLYFVD

-330 NCSPNMLNQTET
+330 NCSPNMLNQAET

-380 IKNLEKILGSWNDNR
+380 IKNLEKILGTWTGDR
-395 EYGKNF
+395 EYSNNF
-401 EEEKNRGKC
+401 EEEKNRSKC
-410 PECKQFINKINYLNI
+410 PECKQLMNKLNYLNV
-425 QINNI
+425 QINTL
-430 SQENEYLQKDKDEFL
+430 SQDNEYLQRDKDEFL
-445 EEVKNKNNEN
+445 DEIKNKNNEN
-455 IRLEEK
+455 IKLEEQ
-461 INNLENELKYSWQEH
+461 IYNLEKELKNSWQEH
-476 LNTILEI
+476 LKTILEI
-483 KNSMNNYINI
+483 QNSMDNYLNI
-493 IKTCNSKNIIE
+493 IKISNSKNISE
-504 LNKLKES
+504 LNKIKDL
-511 SYKNWLELMNRLNI
+511 SYKNWTELIKRLNM
-525 EQKIDNLQDNINKLD
+525 EQKIDKLQNNINNINNIDDMEYYPNNLD
-540 EIEYK
+540 EK
-545 PNDFEEKIDI
+545 NDIK
-555 ENNKDFIEK
+555 NNNFIEK
-564 ERQYIKTIDELK
+564 EKQYLKQIEELRNNVN
-576 NQLYNSTSNQMVKNN
+576 NQTVKNN
-591 LKIIDKPTL
+591 LKIINKSTL

-612 RTKSTKLVKDM
+612 KTKSTKLVKDM

-646 LEKQKL
+646 LERQKL

-657 ICKEKSISYIS
+657 ICKE
-668 SSINN
+668 NN
-673 NYNIIINDNHKI
+673 ILLNNHRMKKNENYLNVN
-685 KKRENKME
+685 ENE
-693 HNLTNESFMKN
+693 KN
-704 VSDKNTRI
+704 SRI
-712 MRLESDVKEYKE
+712 LRLENDVKEYKE
-724 KLLLFESQ
+724 KLQLFESQ

-754 NSMYHQMVTQKSVLK
+754 NSMYHQIVTQKSVLK

-779 KKRNEKINSLIKEN
+779 KKRNDKINSLIKEN
-793 KDLLEQLKIKEG
+793 NDLLEQLKNKEK
-805 IKKNKDSPA
+805 IKKNKDNPT
-814 PRLIKVIRGNGNR
+814 PRLIKVIRGNGYKS
-827 ANKNINV
+827 NKNNINR
-834 TRSKDF
+834 TKSKDKF
-840 NLNQN
+840 NINFSDDN
-845 NNNDK
+845 

>member
-1 MNNLQEKIINNFMSK
+1 
-16 YSNVKVYCRI
+16 
-26 RPENE
+26 
-31 QEISSGL
+31 
-38 GQCLNPISNT
+38 
-48 SVQILVDNLNINSGI
+48 
-63 KENYN
+63 
-68 EKTSQEFSFDE
+68 
-79 VYPSETNQKT
+79 
-89 IFDQVA
+89 
-95 KPLILAAFEGIN
+95 
-107 GTLFCYG
+107 
-114 QTASGKTYTMEG
+114 
-126 IPSDNNLCG
+126 
-135 IIPRMMQLVFEIINS
+135 
-150 GNSDIEF
+150 
-157 SVKCQYYQIYNEKI
+157 
-171 HDLIDTKKTDLAIRE
+171 
-186 DKNKGIWVGE
+186 
-196 CTEKYVES
+196 
-204 EQEMINFF
+204 MINFF

-241 YQRNII
+241 YQRNVI

-330 NCSPNMLNQTET
+330 NCSPNMLNQAET

-380 IKNLEKILGSWNDNR
+380 IKNLEKILGSWNDDK
-395 EYGKNF
+395 EYSKNY

-410 PECKQFINKINYLNI
+410 PECKQLINKINYLNM
-425 QINNI
+425 QMNNI
-430 SQENEYLQKDKDEFL
+430 SQENEYLQRDKDEFL

-455 IRLEEK
+455 IILEEK
-461 INNLENELKYSWQEH
+461 INNLEKELKNSWQEH

-483 KNSMNNYINI
+483 QNSMDNYINI
-493 IKTCNSKNIIE
+493 IKSCNSKNITE

-511 SYKNWLELMNRLNI
+511 SYKIWLELMNRLNI
-525 EQKIDNLQDNINKLD
+525 EQKIDKLQDNINNMD
-540 EIEYK
+540 EIDYK
-545 PNDFEEKIDI
+545 PNNLEEKIED
-555 ENNKDFIEK
+555 NNDFIEK

-576 NQLYNSTSNQMVKNN
+576 NQLYNNTSNQMVKNN

-657 ICKEKSISYIS
+657 ICKEKNISYIS
-668 SSINN
+668 SSMHNN
-673 NYNIIINDNHKI
+673 
-685 KKRENKME
+685 
-693 HNLTNESFMKN
+693 
-704 VSDKNTRI
+704 
-712 MRLESDVKEYKE
+712 
-724 KLLLFESQ
+724 
-732 LTPDEKNLHKKIYTL
+732 
-747 EKNLEQV
+747 
-754 NSMYHQMVTQKSVLK
+754 
-769 IENQIYEKKL
+769 
-779 KKRNEKINSLIKEN
+779 
-793 KDLLEQLKIKEG
+793 
-805 IKKNKDSPA
+805 
-814 PRLIKVIRGNGNR
+814 
-827 ANKNINV
+827 
-834 TRSKDF
+834 
-840 NLNQN
+840 
-845 NNNDK
+845 

>member
-1 MNNLQEKIINNFMSK
+1 MSK
-16 YSNVKVYCRI
+16 SSNVKVYCRI

-38 GQCLNPISNT
+38 GQCLTPLSTNSL
-48 SVQILVDNLNINSGI
+48 QIIVDNLNINSGI
-63 KENYN
+63 KENYS
-68 EKTSQEFSFDE
+68 EKTTQEFTYDR
-79 VYPSETNQKT
+79 VYPSETTQKT
-89 IFDQVA
+89 IFEQIA
-95 KPLILAAFEGIN
+95 KPLISAAFEGIN

-126 IPSDNNLCG
+126 IPSDENLMG
-135 IIPRMMQLVFEIINS
+135 IIPRMMQLIFETINS
-150 GNSDIEF
+150 GSSDIEF

-171 HDLIDTKKTDLAIRE
+171 QDLIDTRKTDLAIRE

-204 EQEMINFF
+204 EQEMMNFF
-212 NIGTNNRIVS
+212 NTGASNRIVA

-227 TISSRSHSLFSVTI
+227 AISSRSHSLFSVTI
-241 YQRNII
+241 YQRNVI

-295 NALTKGAKHIPYR
+295 NALTKGGKHVPYR

-319 LGGNSLTYLII
+319 LGGNCLTYLII
-330 NCSPNMLNQTET
+330 NCSPSTLNLTET

-380 IKNLEKILGSWNDNR
+380 IKNLEKILGTCSDDMKYN
-395 EYGKNF
+395 KTF
-401 EEEKNRGKC
+401 EEEKNRSKC
-410 PECKQFINKINYLNI
+410 PECKQLINKINYLNV
-425 QINNI
+425 QLNTL
-430 SQENEYLQKDKDEFL
+430 SQENEYLQRDKDEFL
-445 EEVKNKNNEN
+445 EEVKNKNDEN
-455 IRLEEK
+455 INLEEK
-461 INNLENELKYSWQEH
+461 IYSMENELKNAWQDH

-483 KNSMNNYINI
+483 QNSMDNYLNI
-493 IKTCNSKNIIE
+493 IKSSNTKNYLE
-504 LNKLKES
+504 SNKVKDL
-511 SYKNWLELMNRLNI
+511 SYKNWMEL
-525 EQKIDNLQDNINKLD
+525 INKLNIKQKINILENNINNLD
-540 EIEYK
+540 DIGFQQ
-545 PNDFEEKIDI
+545 NDSKEKIDI
-555 ENNKDFIEK
+555 INQDFIEK
-564 ERQYIKTIDELK
+564 EKQYLKTIENLK
-576 NQLYNSTSNQMVKNN
+576 YQLYNNTYNQIVKNN
-591 LKIIDKPTL
+591 LKIIDRPTL
-600 EELSNQL
+600 EELTNQL

-612 RTKSTKLVKDM
+612 KTKNTSTNTKLVKDM

-657 ICKEKSISYIS
+657 ICKGNPIILKSSILNKNSNIY
-668 SSINN
+668 INN
-673 NYNIIINDNHKI
+673 NYKA
-685 KKRENKME
+685 KKNQ
-693 HNLTNESFMKN
+693 NNTNNESLIKSVN
-704 VSDKNTRI
+704 DENYRI
-712 MRLESDVKEYKE
+712 MRLENDVKEYKE
-724 KLLLFESQ
+724 KLQLFESQ

-754 NSMYHQMVTQKSVLK
+754 NSMYHQIVTQKSVLK

-779 KKRNEKINSLIKEN
+779 KKRNEKINILIKEN
-793 KDLLEQLKIKEG
+793 NDLMEQLKAKEG
-805 IKKNKDSPA
+805 IKKNKDLPA
-814 PRLIKVIRGNGNR
+814 PRLIKVIRGNGNKQ
-827 ANKNINV
+827 NKN
-834 TRSKDF
+834 RMKSS
-840 NLNQN
+840 
-845 NNNDK
+845 DKFYLD

>member
-1 MNNLQEKIINNFMSK
+1 MSK
-16 YSNVKVYCRI
+16 SSNVKVYCRI

-38 GQCLNPISNT
+38 GTCLNPQSPT
-48 SVQILVDNLNINSGI
+48 SVQIIVDNLNINSGL

-68 EKTSQEFSFDE
+68 EKTTQEFTYDKI
-79 VYPSETNQKT
+79 YPIETTQKT
-89 IFDQVA
+89 IFEQVA
-95 KPLILAAFEGIN
+95 KPLILSAFEGIN

-126 IPSDNNLCG
+126 ISSDNDLCG
-135 IIPRMMQLVFEIINS
+135 IIPRMMNLVFEIINS
-150 GNSDIEF
+150 GSSDIEF

-171 HDLIDTKKTDLAIRE
+171 QDLIDTTKTDLAIRE

-204 EQEMINFF
+204 EQEMIDFF
-212 NIGTNNRIVS
+212 NTGSNNRIVS

-227 TISSRSHSLFSVTI
+227 AISSRSHSLFSVTI
-241 YQRNII
+241 YQRNVI
-247 TESSKTGKIYFVD
+247 TESSKTGKLYFVD

-319 LGGNSLTYLII
+319 LGENSLTYLII
-330 NCSPNMLNQTET
+330 NCSPNMLNQAET

-380 IKNLEKILGSWNDNR
+380 IKNLEKILGTWTGDR
-395 EYGKNF
+395 EYPNNF
-401 EEEKNRGKC
+401 EEEKNRSKC
-410 PECKQFINKINYLNI
+410 PECKQLMNKLNYLNV
-425 QINNI
+425 QINTL
-430 SQENEYLQKDKDEFL
+430 SQDNEYLQRDKDEFL
-445 EEVKNKNNEN
+445 DEIKNKNNEN
-455 IRLEEK
+455 IKLEEQ
-461 INNLENELKYSWQEH
+461 IYNLEKELKNSWQEH
-476 LNTILEI
+476 LKTILEI
-483 KNSMNNYINI
+483 QNSMDNYLNI
-493 IKTCNSKNIIE
+493 IKISNSKNISE
-504 LNKLKES
+504 LNKIKDL
-511 SYKNWLELMNRLNI
+511 SYKNWTELIKRLNI
-525 EQKIDNLQDNINKLD
+525 EQKIDKLQNNINNIDDMEYYPNNLD
-540 EIEYK
+540 EK
-545 PNDFEEKIDI
+545 NDIK
-555 ENNKDFIEK
+555 NNNFIEK
-564 ERQYIKTIDELK
+564 EKQYLKQIEELRNNVN
-576 NQLYNSTSNQMVKNN
+576 NQTVKNN
-591 LKIIDKPTL
+591 LKIIDKSTL

-612 RTKSTKLVKDM
+612 KTKSTKLVKDM

-646 LEKQKL
+646 LERQKL

-657 ICKEKSISYIS
+657 ICKENNILL
-668 SSINN
+668 N
-673 NYNIIINDNHKI
+673 NYRM
-685 KKRENKME
+685 KKNENYL
-693 HNLTNESFMKN
+693 NVNENEKN
-704 VSDKNTRI
+704 SRI
-712 MRLESDVKEYKE
+712 LRLENDVKEYKE
-724 KLLLFESQ
+724 KLQLFESQ

-754 NSMYHQMVTQKSVLK
+754 NSMYHQIVTQKSVLK

-779 KKRNEKINSLIKEN
+779 KKRNDKINSLIKEN
-793 KDLLEQLKIKEG
+793 NDLLEQLKNKEK
-805 IKKNKDSPA
+805 IKKNKDNPT
-814 PRLIKVIRGNGNR
+814 PRLIKVIRGNGNKS
-827 ANKNINV
+827 NKNNINR
-834 TRSKDF
+834 TKSKDKF
-840 NLNQN
+840 NINFSDDN
-845 NNNDK
+845 